1 MAVYSQ
7 TNAPT
12 YTIDNVY
19 LQTQVEV
26 NSSNSQNQTSYTWKV
41 HYTPTGESQST
52 WMCLGTDITSEV
64 SATTPVIDVRL
75 AKADFIAN
83 VTSFIN
89 VHSVVM
95 TQSTEAEKNDWRS

>member
-26 NSSNSQNQTSYTWKV
+26 NSANSQNQTSYTWRV
-41 HYTPTGESQST
+41 DYTPTGESQST

-75 AKADFIAN
+75 AKAYFIAN